1 MPAACIDRLP
11 EEVGTCMLG
20 GAAGR
25 RSPPVVLGSRLRV
38 LEAQRIEQVGNMC
51 MPMGVSGR
59 RGTTIPIIHTPM

>member
-1 MPAACIDRLP
+1 MPAACIDTLP
-11 EEVGTCMLG
+11 EEVGTCMPE

-25 RSPPVVLGSRLRV
+25 RSPPVVPGSRLRV
-38 LEAQRIEQVGNMC
+38 PEAQRIEQVGSMC